1 MSTTI
6 RLPGTIIKRS
16 GQQEGYDA
24 GKIRRAIQKAFE
36 GTATQVDDARLDEL
50 TATVENLMAA
60 SLEEGGQFSVERVQD
75 MAEQALMQ
83 AGYFTQA
90 KAYILYR
97 DVRRKKR

>member
-75 MAEQALMQ
+75 MA
-83 AGYFTQA
+83 
-90 KAYILYR
+90 
-97 DVRRKKR
+97 